1 MIDKVF
7 VERKLDRIE
16 SYSEE
21 LEEIFESSPEEIK
34 NDFLKYRSAER
45 ILQLIVDEII
55 DINNHL
61 IKRDGLE
68 VPDDFQG
75 TFSTLAENEILPKKF
90 AQRIAPVVGLRNKL
104 VHRYEKIDLDLFLR
118 TLQKER
124 EDFNQYV
131 NLIYEYLENRSST
144 S

>member
-21 LEEIFESSPEEIK
+21 LERIFESSLEEIK
-34 NDFLKYRSAER
+34 DDFLKYRSAER

-61 IKRDGLE
+61 IKRGELE

-75 TFSTLAENEILPKKF
+75 TFSTLAENETLPGKF

-118 TLQKER
+118 ILRKEK

-131 NLIYEYLENRSST
+131 NLIYNYLEGQSST
-144 S
+144 